1 MTLNAPDLLILT
13 DTTPTGTMLRVAG
26 EVDLSSAPQLRDA
39 ALRALRQGEGPLCL
53 DLSGVT
59 FLDSTGLHVLI
70 ATRRRAQLEGRQLI
84 LGDCSRPVERVLQIT
99 ATATLFPRLSADP
112 SLAATS

>member
-1 MTLNAPDLLILT
+1 MTLNAPDLLIVT
-13 DTTPTGTMLRVAG
+13 ETTPDCTTLRVAG
-26 EVDLSSAPQLRDA
+26 EIDLSSAPQLRDA

-70 ATRRRAQLEGRQLI
+70 ATRRRAQLEGRELV
-84 LGDCSRPVERVLQIT
+84 LADLSRPVERVLQIT
-99 ATATLFPRLSADP
+99 ATAALFTRLPAAP
-112 SLAATS
+112 PLAATS